1 MKNKKELEMS
11 NETIEEMVP
20 KQLEEISFDVVTGVS
35 LSKEGNKRFARRKA
49 VFVHQL
55 EAYFYVTPR
64 NKGGGK

>member
-35 LSKEGNKRFARRKA
+35 LSKEENKRFARRKA